1 VILSA
6 VDGNI
11 LTTLPLAGGSDGGAF
26 NPRTM
31 EAFSSHG
38 NGTLSVIKEKSPTEF
53 VLEETVKT
61 KAGAKTCTLDAKTS
75 HVIVITR
82 EGTRGRG
89 GQGRGG
95 PQILDVMF
103 IGR

>member
-1 VILSA
+1 
-6 VDGNI
+6 
-11 LTTLPLAGGSDGGAF
+11 
-26 NPRTM
+26 M

-38 NGTLSVIKEKSPTEF
+38 NGTLSVIKENSPTEF

-61 KAGAKTCTLDAKTS
+61 KAGGKTCTLDTKTD

-82 EGTRGRG
+82 EAAPAVPGTASVSAPAAPAAPDSQGVGAGRGRQG
-89 GQGRGG
+89 GGG
-95 PQILDVMF
+95 GSQILDVMF

>member
-1 VILSA
+1 MLPSIL
-6 VDGNI
+6 
-11 LTTLPLAGGSDGGAF
+11 
-26 NPRTM
+26 RTM

-61 KAGAKTCTLDAKTS
+61 KAGGKTCTLDTKTD

-82 EGTRGRG
+82 EAAPG
-89 GQGRGG
+89 GGSQL
-95 PQILDVMF
+95 LDVLF